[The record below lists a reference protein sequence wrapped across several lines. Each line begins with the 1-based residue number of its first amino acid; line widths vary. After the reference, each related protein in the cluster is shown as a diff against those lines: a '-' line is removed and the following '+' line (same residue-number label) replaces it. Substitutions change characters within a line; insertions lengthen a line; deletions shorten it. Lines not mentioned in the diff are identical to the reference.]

1 MLAQGAR
8 EEVFEAN
15 QLIIRAGQPANSM
28 YLVDSGRVAIEAP
41 EGGPG
46 RVLQVISGGSV
57 FGWSWLYAPF
67 TLRLQVRS
75 MEQTR
80 VIRLDG
86 GHILAACEADHDV
99 GYLIMRRV
107 SQMLIERLHAAVS
120 PKQAS

>member
-1 MLAQGAR
+1 
-8 EEVFEAN
+8 
-15 QLIIRAGQPANSM
+15 
-28 YLVDSGRVAIEAP
+28 
-41 EGGPG
+41 
-46 RVLQVISGGSV
+46 
-57 FGWSWLYAPF
+57 
-67 TLRLQVRS
+67 

-120 PKQAS
+120 PKQGS